1 MIRVGVVGAS
11 GFMGGELVRLLLGH
25 PHVQLTSV
33 AGGSSAGKR
42 LASIRAG
49 FAGVSE
55 LLIDPAEP
63 DLLAGKCDLVFLALP
78 HGESAVLAAQLL
90 NRDVK
95 VIDLGSD
102 FRLKNPAD
110 VEQYYGRPAV
120 HTELLDQAFYS
131 LPELTGVIPER
142 TRLLASPGCFATGL
156 NLVLALCDGLVE
168 SVDLFGI
175 TGSTGSG
182 IAPSAGVHHSLRS
195 TNFVAYKALNH
206 QHEGEVRQL
215 LSERRAEID
224 FRFVP
229 HSAPLTRGIHL
240 TTVVR
245 APASELKARW
255 ETLYG
260 GKPMLIRYDAPVAL
274 GSVVGTNLVA
284 MGMVEQGDSTAI
296 TCAFD
301 NLLKGGSGQAI
312 QSMNLWLGFPETA
325 GLPMIAAW
333 P

>member
-1 MIRVGVVGAS
+1 MTRVGVVGAS

-25 PHVQLTSV
+25 PQVELTSV
-33 AGGSSAGKR
+33 AGGSSAGKM

-55 LLIDPAEP
+55 LVIDPAEP
-63 DLLAGKCDLVFLALP
+63 ELLAGKCDLVFLALP

-90 NRDVK
+90 DRGVK

-102 FRLKNPAD
+102 FRLKNPSD
-110 VEQYYGRPAV
+110 VEKYYGRPAV
-120 HTELLDQAFYS
+120 HAELLNEAFYS
-131 LPELTGVIPER
+131 LPELTGAVPEG

-168 SVDLFGI
+168 SLDLFGI

-195 TNFVAYKALNH
+195 TSFVAYKALNH

-215 LSERRAEID
+215 LSERGAGID

-229 HSAPLTRGIHL
+229 HSAPLIRGIHL
-240 TTVVR
+240 TTIVR

-255 ETLYG
+255 GKLYN
-260 GKPMLIRYDAPVAL
+260 GKPMMVRHDSPVAL

-284 MGMVEQGDSTAI
+284 MGMVEQGDSTAL